1 MIDGDDL
8 PKGAILLAVIIL
20 ASAMAMPIVPNTPS
34 SNARTGD
41 VQTAQPS
48 DVTQPNEPAGEFYSV
63 PDSHTQTP
71 SSLPEPEVRA
81 SNGSQTMQLAVV
93 QAEDDV
99 ALELSDDR
107 VHDGRWVSVSPKW
120 FQEVYGEVPDTAYV
134 EHESGSSYSTTVHV
148 RDDEAA
154 FYVREFSTNE
164 VTFSGEVTIDAHAG
178 DGSTFTYNL
187 SDLDSASDPEGTL
200 TGVNV
205 SEWDNVTASGL
216 SNNDYVSVDP
226 AGHFVEGPA
235 GGEPEITF
243 SGEVIETSQTES
255 GTNITTS
262 DSVSV
267 SVDGNA
273 DPGGPNGDPELT
285 LTASRWKNKD
295 STYYDDLTTMQSTTF
310 SNIPETIETACFHAD
325 DAFSGSTPDM
335 DGYLVVNGQ
344 NITIAEDA
352 SYGTH
357 CKDVNVDTGTDDTA
371 VIKQRDDYS
380 NPHSDYRY
388 ITAPLPSSVEVTA
401 SDGTTASFGAFSD
414 GESKTVAMDLS
425 HGVSSLDVSGSGRL
439 LDWTLEYTERIAT
452 EDPAVDVDGD
462 GTNEVSHSGILLDG
476 ESASYAAPSLDTSD
490 DTVQISTSTGSTTQV
505 DVKLQEVVESRD
517 VTVSLNGEQI
527 GSSPGRLPEG
537 DTASFSTLSSD
548 LQSGENTLSVT
559 VGDGSLSADA
569 PTPAVDVAYSHD
581 AHDKQS
587 VTYEAEQWTERYHL
601 SHTWASARENAT
613 LTIPFETDVMSIR
626 GLELRTNGSSWQPVD
641 QSAYTLDGTTLTVDL
656 GTVRVNEQT
665 EVRANG
671 SRVQVMNG
679 AIDVRMPSIAGDDLN
694 TTIEVTSH
702 SEDFYIA
709 YAGVSGQ
716 IYYTQGESWSSPDSY
731 HYADASGHKRL
742 YLPNAAAGA
751 TVEVH
756 DLPVTARPGRGEVH
770 ITSTNGSTTEP
781 SFHVQPGNESGNPV
795 EYTFQN
801 ASDGTEYILYSK
813 TEGVVHDSGTASS
826 PLTLTDDDSSETLV
840 FQIDD
845 GSTSSSGGGGGGGGV
860 GSVGPMPTSPEGAS
874 WGPLLG
880 IAVALAGL
888 VIAGN
893 NPQAVEETSDHAGK
907 SVESLLA
914 AIPVVGDGLG
924 RAANSIV
931 TGTGGAV
938 AGFVAHRIAV
948 VAVGGAIVLGGI
960 TAGIIPLPAN
970 SLVIF
975 VVAGVAIGSGLLV
988 QEYDWF
994 TRDYWTGTVVVAG
1007 VVALQI
1013 VSPADASLFT
1023 SIVESRVFP
1032 LLAAGG
1038 LYLAYRAI
1046 KSWRE
1051 ANATPD
1057 TQVVVAGQTQ
1067 QGGDD

>member
-8 PKGAILLAVIIL
+8 PKGAILLAVIIV

-48 DVTQPNEPAGEFYSV
+48 EVTQPGEPAGEFYSV

-93 QAEDDV
+93 QSEDDV

-107 VHDGRWVSVSPKW
+107 VHDGRWVSVSSKW
-120 FQEVYGEVPDTAYV
+120 FHEVYGEVPDTAYI
-134 EHESGSSYSTTVHV
+134 EHESGDSYSTTVHV

-164 VTFSGEVTIDAHAG
+164 VTFSGEVTIDAHAA
-178 DGSTFTYNL
+178 DGSTFTYNV
-187 SDLDSASDPEGTL
+187 SSLDSASDPEGTL

-205 SEWDNVTASGL
+205 TEWDNASSSGL
-216 SNNDYVSVDP
+216 TNGDVMTVNP
-226 AGHFVEGPA
+226 AGHYISGPNS
-235 GGEPEITF
+235 GEPEIVFT
-243 SGEVIETSQTES
+243 GEVQSNSVTES
-255 GTNITTS
+255 GSSIPS
-262 DSVSV
+262 DGSASI
-267 SVDGNA
+267 SVDGN
-273 DPGGPNGDPELT
+273 
-285 LTASRWKNKD
+285 
-295 STYYDDLTTMQSTTF
+295 
-310 SNIPETIETACFHAD
+310 IETA
-325 DAFSGSTPDM
+325 
-335 DGYLVVNGQ
+335 NGQ
-344 NITIAEDA
+344 LELTANTFQNSDSPNIQSEGKWQTKTYSNVPNTLYEVQVTVYNGDNNNPGDTDVKVNTGGTNHTVVDGGYINPDSTKTFSTVIDA
-352 SYGTH
+352 SAGSDMTIWFRGDSETMTLDEVWYDGLPPQ
-357 CKDVNVDTGTDDTA
+357 NVD
-371 VIKQRDDYS
+371 
-380 NPHSDYRY
+380 
-388 ITAPLPSSVEVTA
+388 VTA
-401 SDGTTASFGAFSD
+401 SDGTSVSFGDFSD
-414 GESKTVAMDLS
+414 GEAKTEQ
-425 HGVSSLDVSGSGRL
+425 LDVSAGTSSLNFQGSGDGT
-439 LDWTLEYTERIAT
+439 LDWSYSRDDRTAT
-452 EDPAVDVDGD
+452 ENPAVDTDGD
-462 GTNEVSHSGILLDG
+462 GTDEITHSGILRTGETATYQAAGLD
-476 ESASYAAPSLDTSD
+476 PSD
-490 DTVQISTSTGSTTQV
+490 DSITVATASGSSVQV
-505 DVKLQEVVESRD
+505 DAHLQEVVESRD
-517 VTVSLNGEQI
+517 VTVSLNGNQI
-527 GSSPGRLPEG
+527 ASAPGALHDGE
-537 DTASFSTLSSD
+537 TTSFSTLSSD
-548 LQSGENTLSVT
+548 LQSGENTLSVS

-569 PTPAVDVAYSHD
+569 PTPAVDVTYSHD

-587 VTYEAEQWTERYHL
+587 VTYEAEQWTERYHV
-601 SHTWASARENAT
+601 SHTWASSRENAS
-613 LTIPFETDVMSIR
+613 LTIPFETDVMNIR
-626 GLELRTNGSSWQPVD
+626 GLELRTNESSWQSLD

-656 GTVRVNEQT
+656 GTVAVNEET

-671 SRVQVMNG
+671 SKVQAFNG
-679 AIDVRMPSIAGDDLN
+679 AIDVRTPSIAGDDLN
-694 TTIEVTSH
+694 TTIEITSH
-702 SEDFYIA
+702 TEDFYIA

-716 IYYTQGESWSSPDSY
+716 IYYTQAESWSSPNSY

-781 SFHVQPGNESGNPV
+781 
-795 EYTFQN
+795 
-801 ASDGTEYILYSK
+801 
-813 TEGVVHDSGTASS
+813 
-826 PLTLTDDDSSETLV
+826 
-840 FQIDD
+840 
-845 GSTSSSGGGGGGGGV
+845 V